1 MKNLEKSSQME
12 KKAIKDAEK
21 IIAHANIKKSTEKII
36 AHADTK
42 KNTPHL
48 NTNKHIEK
56 NMSSAKAEKNKEKV
70 TPATQIVQKNKTI
83 NSDQQNKISDMKK
96 IDQKNSQKETSKTQL
111 SLPKNNTKKIIII
124 SIITF
129 FILVLLVLSVIF
141 GIITSNSDKIISG
154 ISIDGIDV
162 SNLTKSEAL
171 DKLNTQLSNKF
182 DREITLKHGDYTTKL
197 NINTLGANYE
207 LENSISSAYNMG
219 RSESNIF
226 ANNFKI
232 ISTFLKKNNITSEI
246 SYKDNLLDEKI
257 AIINN
262 ELPDR
267 VVNSNY
273 KIENNNLIIENSTD
287 GYRINNTAL
296 KSSIY
301 SAIINNESSI
311 EIPVE
316 EYHADKVDIEAIYKE
331 VYKSPKDATYTTN
344 PYEIHKEENG
354 LDFAI
359 TLDKAKEMINQKQDT
374 YTIPLKTLTPKVT
387 VKTLPQE
394 AFPDLLATYSTSF
407 ATSNYNRSTNI
418 SLATQAVNGY
428 VLMPGETFSYN
439 TTVGQRTAARGYKEA
454 GVYVNGAVTTGIGGG
469 ICQVSSTLYNA
480 VLRCNLEIVDRSNH
494 TFEPSYVPA
503 GLDATVSWQSP
514 DFKFK
519 NNRNYPIKLSATSAG
534 KKIVFNVYGL
544 KTSDDYEVKLV
555 SSKIATIPFS
565 TEYKDDSSLPAGT
578 TKILQ
583 GGSNGCKTQTYKILY
598 KNGTEVS
605 RTLINS
611 DTYRPHNQVVARGT
625 KVVQTPSVEPTTPTE
640 PSTSPDSSVT
650 ITDVPAE

>member
-1 MKNLEKSSQME
+1 MKTLDTKLPAERDI
-12 KKAIKDAEK
+12 IKEAEK
-21 IIAHANIKKSTEKII
+21 IISQANNNSNIRSNE
-36 AHADTK
+36 
-42 KNTPHL
+42 KNTTKRKKVIL
-48 NTNKHIEK
+48 LLLLTILILAFLI
-56 NMSSAKAEKNKEKV
+56 SSFIFAL
-70 TPATQIVQKNKTI
+70 I
-83 NSDQQNKISDMKK
+83 
-96 IDQKNSQKETSKTQL
+96 TSK
-111 SLPKNNTKKIIII
+111 
-124 SIITF
+124 
-129 FILVLLVLSVIF
+129 
-141 GIITSNSDKIISG
+141 SDKIISG
-154 ISIDGIDV
+154 VSINGVDV
-162 SNLTKSEAL
+162 SNLTKTEAL
-171 DKLNTQLSNKF
+171 QKLNLQLSRNTAN
-182 DREITLKHGDYTTKL
+182 EIKLNHNDYTTTLKL
-197 NINTLGANYE
+197 SDIEA
-207 LENSISSAYNMG
+207 SFDFDSSLDEAYNIG
-219 RSESNIF
+219 RCENNIF
-226 ANNFKI
+226 ANNKKV
-232 ISTFLKKNNITSEI
+232 ISTFLKKNNILPNTSYNSDKLNDEI
-246 SYKDNLLDEKI
+246 TK
-257 AIINN
+257 INN
-262 ELPDR
+262 ELPDK
-267 VVNSNY
+267 VVNSSY
-273 KIENNNLIIENSTD
+273 QIENNNLIVSNSSNGNRISTD
-287 GYRINNTAL
+287 SFTTNLKNCIVNNIT
-296 KSSIY
+296 SMD
-301 SAIINNESSI
+301 
-311 EIPVE
+311 IPVE
-316 EYHADKVDIEAIYKE
+316 QFEADTVDIESIYNE
-331 VYKSPKDATYTTN
+331 IHKDPVNAYYSTN

-519 NNRNYPIKLSATSAG
+519 NNRNYPIKISASSAG
-534 KKIVFNVYGL
+534 KQIVFNIYGL

-565 TEYKDDSSLPAGT
+565 TEYKDDNSLPAGT
-578 TKILQ
+578 TKVLQ

-611 DTYRPHNQVVARGT
+611 DTYKPHNQVVARGT

-640 PSTSPDSSVT
+640 PSTSSDSSVT